1 MSKFTEMMKNRRS
14 IYALGENLPIS
25 KDEVTALVK
34 EVVRES
40 PTAFNSQTQ
49 RVVFL
54 FGDAHKK
61 LWTMTEDALKPL
73 TPAEAFP
80 NTQAKLQGF
89 AAGAGTILFFED
101 TDIVKN
107 LQDSFPL
114 YADNFPVWS
123 EQATGLTQ
131 ANVWTALAQENIGAN
146 LQHYNPVID
155 EAVAAEWSIPANW
168 NLRAQMVIGSIEAPA
183 GEKEYMEDSA
193 RFKEF
198 N

>member
-1 MSKFTEMMKNRRS
+1 MTTIREIARLSGSSVTTVSRVINHHPYVSEEKRLKIQAIIDELGYKPNILARNLSFGKSNTLGVMVPYTNQPYFDAILSGIIHQAFQQGMMVS
-14 IYALGENLPIS
+14 LLPT
-25 KDEVTALVK
+25 DYDK
-34 EVVRES
+34 EVEKS
-40 PTAFNSQTQ
+40 YLEKMAT
-49 RVVFL
+49 
-54 FGDAHKK
+54 G
-61 LWTMTEDALKPL
+61 
-73 TPAEAFP
+73 
-80 NTQAKLQGF
+80 
-89 AAGAGTILFFED
+89 
-101 TDIVKN
+101 
-107 LQDSFPL
+107 
-114 YADNFPVWS
+114 
-123 EQATGLTQ
+123 TGLTQ